1 MKKALMILLGVALVF
16 SMAGIG
22 TAADVSLKPSSG
34 SPTAP
39 VASNPIPVYYEVSE
53 SYEVTIPSDMEIGTK
68 YNVGLVSAAV
78 IDQGN
83 FLNVYVNSTNGWYLK
98 ELVGSSDDPSFNR
111 ATAPYKNP
119 GHSVQYSMTIRTL
132 IYTDLVN
139 PAGYSKTFKWTT
151 GSPEQCL
158 VYTSASGIAE
168 ADADIT
174 FAIEGTERYSGYYR
188 DRLTFT
194 VMIENAG
201 DTQNAF
207 NALHPV

>member
-22 TAADVSLKPSSG
+22 TAADVSLKPSPG
-34 SPTAP
+34 SPTNP
-39 VASNPIPVYYEVSE
+39 VSSTPIPVYYEVSE

-98 ELVGSSDDPSFNR
+98 EIVGSSDDPGFNR

-119 GHSVQYSMTIRTL
+119 GHSVQYSMTIRTQ
-132 IYTDLVN
+132 IYTDLVT
-139 PAGYSKTFKWTT
+139 PAGISRTFKWTT
-151 GSPEQCL
+151 PSPDQCL

-168 ADADIT
+168 ADADLT
-174 FAIEGTERYSGYYR
+174 FAIEGAERYSGYYR
-188 DRLTFT
+188 DSLTFT
-194 VMIENAG
+194 VKIEDASK
-201 DTQNAF
+201 TQAAF
-207 NALHPV
+207 DVLRTV

>member
-22 TAADVSLKPSSG
+22 TAVDISLKPDPG
-34 SPTAP
+34 AP
-39 VASNPIPVYYEVSE
+39 SDPVLSEKIPVYYEVSE
-53 SYEVTIPSDMEIGTK
+53 SYEVTIPSEMEIGK
-68 YNVGLVSAAV
+68 KHNVGLVSAAV
-78 IDQGN
+78 IDQGK

-98 ELVGSSDDPSFNR
+98 ELVVLDPENFDKAN
-111 ATAPYKNP
+111 AAYKVP
-119 GHSVQYSMTIRTL
+119 GHSVQYSMTIRTM
-132 IYTDLVN
+132 IYTNLVN

-201 DTQNAF
+201 DTQIAF
-207 NALHPV
+207 NALNTV